1 MDRYVSARAHRA
13 IEGFSK
19 AGKLFD
25 LNAFYRAKNTRAM
38 AQRAR
43 SASRAN
49 ATAAREVSGDKP
61 FTVTSARRFSS
72 GRNGGATYYRDP
84 AR

>member
-1 MDRYVSARAHRA
+1 MDRYVAARAHRA
-13 IEGFSK
+13 IEGVSK

-25 LNAFYRAKNTRAM
+25 LNAFYRGKNAKAM
-38 AQRAR
+38 AERAR
-43 SASRAN
+43 AASRAN
-49 ATAAREVSGDKP
+49 ASAARQVSGDKP